1 MHMKKFFDIPTII
14 VSAVFVIGLIST
26 AIAANWTAFIW
37 AFIGL
42 LWMLFSRCMAVRS
55 EAEITKVRE
64 ESAVELAEA
73 RKERKY
79 YADKYDAKL
88 QENQMLS
95 EKLALL
101 QDEYTKVLD
110 ASDKQL
116 GSPVDSEPK
125 VHGNIKVKR
134 KKKTVAEIKADIKGK
149 TE

>member
-1 MHMKKFFDIPTII
+1 MVEVDVAPK
-14 VSAVFVIGLIST
+14 G
-26 AIAANWTAFIW
+26 
-37 AFIGL
+37 
-42 LWMLFSRCMAVRS
+42 C
-55 EAEITKVRE
+55 TKGQG
-64 ESAVELAEA
+64 VERL
-73 RKERKY
+73 RQY